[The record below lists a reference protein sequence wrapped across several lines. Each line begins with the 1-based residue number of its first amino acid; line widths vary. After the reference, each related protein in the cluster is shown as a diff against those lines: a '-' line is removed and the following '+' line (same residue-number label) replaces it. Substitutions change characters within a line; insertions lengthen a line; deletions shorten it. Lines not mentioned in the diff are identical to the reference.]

1 MSVPRSPRV
10 TLWAHTRITDALR
23 ARLEQQDGVTDADH
37 LAEAAGRACYLSW
50 HRPNPVTATT
60 AGYLEHIVKV
70 EHFSLFSHAS
80 ATFYLE
86 GVSRSLALELIR
98 SRWLAFSQVSQRY
111 VDESGFAAIVPPAL
125 VALTGWRR
133 LLARTVLGVQVA
145 SSRLAY
151 RALVALLT
159 PVFATLPRS
168 DARKRAREAARAV
181 LPNAAATSI
190 VVSGNVRAWRD
201 FLAQRLAEG
210 ADAEIRRL
218 ALELLEELVVLAPES
233 LADIAAE
240 YGVALP
246 AAAVAA

>member
-1 MSVPRSPRV
+1 MSAPCSPRV

-23 ARLEQQDGVTDADH
+23 ARLDQQDGVADADH

-50 HRPNPVTATT
+50 HRPNPATATT
-60 AGYLEHIVKV
+60 AGYLAHIVEV

-111 VDESGFAAIVPPAL
+111 VDESGFAAIIPPAL

-133 LLARTVLGVQVA
+133 LLARTILGVQVGSA
-145 SSRLAY
+145 RLSY
-151 RALVALLT
+151 RALVALLL
-159 PVFATLPRS
+159 AAGLG
-168 DARKRAREAARAV
+168 RKRAREAARAV

-190 VVSGNVRAWRD
+190 VVSGNMRAWRD

-218 ALELLEELVVLAPES
+218 ALELLEQLVVLAPET
-233 LADIAAE
+233 LADVAAE

-246 AAAVAA
+246 AAVVAA